1 MKYVYKNFVYNN
13 QNNKGILYKD
23 NKILFMGNTWSGIL
37 QFLSATDNAPEVKEM
52 FKAQL
57 EKREIIKFRAE
68 SKKPKDPEPIQRQE
82 PKKEPVLKRSRNDRR
97 LVR

>member
-37 QFLSATDNAPEVKEM
+37 QFLSHSGNAPEVREM

-57 EKREIIKFRAE
+57 EQREQIKFRAE

>member
-1 MKYVYKNFVYNN
+1 MRYVYKNFVYNN

-23 NKILFMGNTWSGIL
+23 NKVLFMGNTWSGIL
-37 QFLSATDNAPEVKEM
+37 QFLSATDNAPEVREM

-57 EKREIIKFRAE
+57 EQREIIKFRAE

-82 PKKEPVLKRSRNDRR
+82 TKKEPLLKRSRNDRR

>member
-1 MKYVYKNFVYNN
+1 MEYVYKNFVYNN

-23 NKILFMGNTWSGIL
+23 NKVLFMGNTWSGIL
-37 QFLSATDNAPEVKEM
+37 QFLSATDNAPEVREM

-57 EKREIIKFRAE
+57 EQREQLKFKAE
-68 SKKPKDPEPIQRQE
+68 SKKPKDPEPIKRQE
-82 PKKEPVLKRSRNDRR
+82 PKKEPLLKRSRNDRR

>member
-37 QFLSATDNAPEVKEM
+37 QFLSATNNAPEVKEM

-57 EKREIIKFRAE
+57 EQREQIRFRAE
-68 SKKPKDPEPIQRQE
+68 SKKPRDPEPIKREE
-82 PKKEPVLKRSRNDRR
+82 PKKGPAFKRSRDDRK

>member
-1 MKYVYKNFVYNN
+1 MKYVYNDLLYDNRG
-13 QNNKGILYKD
+13 NKGVLYKD
-23 NKILFMGNTWSGIL
+23 GKVLFMGNSWSGIL
-37 QFLSATDNAPEVKEM
+37 QFLSHSGNAPEVREM

-57 EKREIIKFRAE
+57 EQREQIKFNAE

-82 PKKEPVLKRSRNDRR
+82 PKKEPLLKRSRNDRR

>member
-1 MKYVYKNFVYNN
+1 LKYVYKNFVYNN

-37 QFLSATDNAPEVKEM
+37 QFLSHSGNAPEVREM

-57 EKREIIKFRAE
+57 EQREQIKFRAE

>member
-1 MKYVYKNFVYNN
+1 MYKNFVYNN

-37 QFLSATDNAPEVKEM
+37 QFLSHSGNAPEVREM

-57 EKREIIKFRAE
+57 EQREQIKFRAE

>member
-1 MKYVYKNFVYNN
+1 
-13 QNNKGILYKD
+13 
-23 NKILFMGNTWSGIL
+23 MGNSWSGIL
-37 QFLSATDNAPEVKEM
+37 QFLTYSNNAPEVREM

-57 EKREIIKFRAE
+57 EQREQIKYKAE

-82 PKKEPVLKRSRNDRR
+82 PKKQPVLKQSRNDRK

>member
-1 MKYVYKNFVYNN
+1 LKYVYKNFVYNN

-23 NKILFMGNTWSGIL
+23 NKVLFMGNTWSGIL

-57 EKREIIKFRAE
+57 EQREIIKFRAE

-82 PKKEPVLKRSRNDRR
+82 PKKEPVLNRSRNDRR

>member
-1 MKYVYKNFVYNN
+1 LEYVYKNFVYNN

-23 NKILFMGNTWSGIL
+23 NKVLFMGNTWSGIL
-37 QFLSATDNAPEVKEM
+37 QFLSATDNAPEVREM

-57 EKREIIKFRAE
+57 EQREIIKFRAE

-82 PKKEPVLKRSRNDRR
+82 TKKEPLLKRSRNDRR

>member
-37 QFLSATDNAPEVKEM
+37 QFLSHSGNAPEVREM

-57 EKREIIKFRAE
+57 EQREIIKFRAE

-82 PKKEPVLKRSRNDRR
+82 TKKEPLLKRSRNDRR

>member
-1 MKYVYKNFVYNN
+1 MEYVYKNFVYNN

-37 QFLSATDNAPEVKEM
+37 QFLSHSGNAPEVSEM

-57 EKREIIKFRAE
+57 EQREIIKFRAE

-82 PKKEPVLKRSRNDRR
+82 TKKEPLLKRSRNDRR

>member
-1 MKYVYKNFVYNN
+1 
-13 QNNKGILYKD
+13 
-23 NKILFMGNTWSGIL
+23 MGNSWSGIL
-37 QFLSATDNAPEVKEM
+37 QFLTYSNNAPEVREM

-57 EKREIIKFRAE
+57 EQREQIKYKAE

-82 PKKEPVLKRSRNDRR
+82 PKKQPVLKQSRNNRK

>member
-1 MKYVYKNFVYNN
+1 MEYVYKNFVYNN

-23 NKILFMGNTWSGIL
+23 NKVLFMGNTWSGIL
-37 QFLSATDNAPEVKEM
+37 QFLSATDNAPEVRKM

-57 EKREIIKFRAE
+57 EQREIIKFRAE

-82 PKKEPVLKRSRNDRR
+82 TKKEPLLKRSRNDRR

>member
-1 MKYVYKNFVYNN
+1 LKYVYKNLVYENRDS
-13 QNNKGILYKD
+13 KGLLYRDGKL
-23 NKILFMGNTWSGIL
+23 LFMGNTWSGIM
-37 QFLSATDNAPEVKEM
+37 QFISYSGNAEEVREM

-57 EKREIIKFRAE
+57 EQREQIKFKAE

-82 PKKEPVLKRSRNDRR
+82 PKKEPVLKRSRNDRK

>member
-1 MKYVYKNFVYNN
+1 MYKNFVYNN

-23 NKILFMGNTWSGIL
+23 NKVLFMGNTWSGIL
-37 QFLSATDNAPEVKEM
+37 QFLSATDNAPEVREM

-57 EKREIIKFRAE
+57 EQREIIKFRAE

-82 PKKEPVLKRSRNDRR
+82 TKKEPLLKRSRNDRR

>member
-1 MKYVYKNFVYNN
+1 
-13 QNNKGILYKD
+13 
-23 NKILFMGNTWSGIL
+23 MGNTWSGIM
-37 QFLSATDNAPEVKEM
+37 QFISYSGNAEEVREM

-57 EKREIIKFRAE
+57 EQREQIKFKAE

-82 PKKEPVLKRSRNDRR
+82 PKKEPILKRSRNDRK

>member
-57 EKREIIKFRAE
+57 EQREIIKFRAE

-82 PKKEPVLKRSRNDRR
+82 PKKEPVLRRARNDRKLIR
-97 LVR
+97 

>member
-1 MKYVYKNFVYNN
+1 MKYAYKNFVYNN

-37 QFLSATDNAPEVKEM
+37 QFLSHSGNAPEVREM

-57 EKREIIKFRAE
+57 EQREQIKFRAE

>member
-1 MKYVYKNFVYNN
+1 MEYVYKNFVYNN

-23 NKILFMGNTWSGIL
+23 NKVLFMGNTWSGIL
-37 QFLSATDNAPEVKEM
+37 QFLSATDNAPEVREM

-57 EKREIIKFRAE
+57 EQREIIKFRAE

-82 PKKEPVLKRSRNDRR
+82 TKKEPLLKRSRNDRR

>member
-1 MKYVYKNFVYNN
+1 VYKNFVYNN

-37 QFLSATDNAPEVKEM
+37 QFLSHSGNAPEVREM

-57 EKREIIKFRAE
+57 EQREQIKFRAE

>member
-1 MKYVYKNFVYNN
+1 MEYVYKNFVYNN
-13 QNNKGILYKD
+13 QNNKGIFYKD
-23 NKILFMGNTWSGIL
+23 NKVLFMGNTWSGIL
-37 QFLSATDNAPEVKEM
+37 QFLSATDNAPEVRKM

-57 EKREIIKFRAE
+57 EQREIIKFRAE

-82 PKKEPVLKRSRNDRR
+82 TKKEPLLKRSRNDRR

>member
-1 MKYVYKNFVYNN
+1 MYKNFVYNN

-37 QFLSATDNAPEVKEM
+37 QFLSHSGNAPEVREM

-57 EKREIIKFRAE
+57 EQREQIKFRAE

-82 PKKEPVLKRSRNDRR
+82 TKKEPLLKRSRNDRR

>member
-23 NKILFMGNTWSGIL
+23 NKVLFMGNTWSGIL

-57 EKREIIKFRAE
+57 EQREIIKFRAE

-82 PKKEPVLKRSRNDRR
+82 PKKEPVLNRSRNDRR

>member
-1 MKYVYKNFVYNN
+1 LKYVFKNFVYNN
-13 QNNKGILYKD
+13 QNNKGILYKN

-37 QFLSATDNAPEVKEM
+37 QFLSATNNASEVREM

-57 EKREIIKFRAE
+57 EQREQIRFRAE
-68 SKKPKDPEPIQRQE
+68 SKKPRDPEPIVREE
-82 PKKEPVLKRSRNDRR
+82 PKKGPVFKRSRDDRK